1 MFKKE
6 FETHRSKFN
15 EKVRPELMQS
25 VVSGIRREMRNHFAM
40 VQHRLNGK
48 VDKLSERQDRPLRN
62 VATVVM
68 L

>member
-6 FETHRSKFN
+6 FRSKFN

-25 VVSGIRREMRNHFAM
+25 VVSGIRCEMRNHFAM